1 MPENVSKS
9 HKAFQKARHD
19 FIKLT
24 HRTEAALKREKKKQL
39 RQLKRANT
47 KLAKT
52 RDRLIVVEKRIA
64 EKGSAATRRQLRK
77 LKHLY
82 KKEMKAAAELRES
95 IQPLTEKLKAMG
107 AHIVSANYFG
117 RGMEKI
123 EKEIEKHLKKKSVK
137 ATKKAKKKSVKKRTV
152 KKKAIKKKAT
162 KKKSVKKKAVKTA
175 KKKKAVKKK
184 AVKKKSTKKKAT
196 RK

>member
-52 RDRLIVVEKRIA
+52 RDRLIVMEKRVA
-64 EKGSAATRRQLRK
+64 EQGSAATRRQLRK

-123 EKEIEKHLKKKSVK
+123 EKEIDKHLKKKSTK
-137 ATKKAKKKSVKKRTV
+137 ATKKAKKKSVKKRT
-152 KKKAIKKKAT
+152 
-162 KKKSVKKKAVKTA
+162 VKKKAVKTA

-184 AVKKKSTKKKAT
+184 AVKKKSTKKKTT